1 MLNNSNETVTSSQI
15 VTWSRLA
22 QDLQALG
29 LRPGMAVELHAA
41 VSRVGWV
48 VGGPDTLLQ
57 AVLDVVGPQGTVM
70 MYAGWEDDPY
80 HMDEWD
86 PERWKAYLREC
97 PPFEPARSRANRR
110 QGILTEYLRT
120 WPGAH
125 RSAHPEAS
133 VVAVGRLAPR
143 LTQDHPHDYPY
154 GPGSPLERLVAAGGQ
169 VLLLGSPL
177 ERVTLLHLA
186 ENLAKVEGKRVVK
199 YRMPVLRDGERVW
212 DTFEDFDT
220 SRGAMA
226 WSGEDYFGIIVG
238 EYLKAG
244 RGREGMVGGAPSCL
258 LDGPELLAFG
268 VAWMEANLR

>member
-1 MLNNSNETVTSSQI
+1 
-15 VTWSRLA
+15 
-22 QDLQALG
+22 
-29 LRPGMAVELHAA
+29 
-41 VSRVGWV
+41 
-48 VGGPDTLLQ
+48 
-57 AVLDVVGPQGTVM
+57 
-70 MYAGWEDDPY
+70 
-80 HMDEWD
+80 MDEWD

-110 QGILTEYLRT
+110 QSILTEYLRT
-120 WPGAH
+120 WPGAY

-186 ENLAKVEGKRVVK
+186 ENLAKVDGKRVVR
-199 YRMPVLRDGERVW
+199 YPMPVVRDGERVW

-226 WSGEDYFGIIVG
+226 WQGEDYFGVIVR

-244 RGREGMVGGAPSCL
+244 RGKEGLVGHAPSCL
-258 LDGPELLAFG
+258 LDGADLLAFG
-268 VAWMEANLR
+268 VAWMEANLKP